1 MVSNEIVTEE
11 EVTELTEDTVEIGAK
26 EPGSETLDEDNGE
39 IDSTSIEFEEIIKDY
54 LDPGLMNGIR
64 IIESS
69 ELSNEDIE
77 EVPVSDE
84 EMGKYIE
91 TFSDIAQNQI
101 ITGRVI
107 GQNEKEIIMDIGFK
121 SEGIIPRSEFSSAD
135 PPNLGDS
142 IEVYLEKIEDKN
154 GQTILSKEKAV
165 WMKGWLKLMQI
176 HKEEGT
182 VNGTITRRIKGGLV
196 VDVDGIQAFLPG
208 SQIDVRPVQD
218 FDKFLGKEMEFKIV
232 KINQLRKNVVLSRK
246 ALLYNTMKEQRESLF
261 EGIEVGQIVEGVVKN
276 ITDFGVFV
284 DLGGVDGLLH
294 ITDLSWG
301 RVNHPSEVTEVGETI
316 NVKIID
322 IDKDKL
328 RISLGLKQLTPHPW
342 ENVEEKFPV
351 GTKISGKVVSLTN
364 YGAFVELE
372 TGVEG
377 LVHISEMSWTR
388 GVHRPDEVVQLGQE
402 VEAQILSIDTEERK
416 IALGFKQLLPDPWE
430 NVDEQYAV
438 GSTLKGTVRNLTQFG
453 AFVELEKGVDGLI
466 HVSDLSWTKVI
477 RHPKEILRK
486 GEQVEAKILEVSQ
499 ENHRIALGLKQ
510 ASEDPWD
517 DIITHFK
524 VGKIVGGTVI
534 RTLDKGIIVELEMDV
549 EGIVPADSMSED
561 ERNPSLKEGQKIQC
575 EVVEVKPEDKKVML
589 TFVDV
594 PTPAEVPTEEKGS
607 ETKEEKPKVE
617 AASEDQ
623 ESKNE
628 PNDAET
634 SESTEE
640 IEPEETE

>member
-1 MVSNEIVTEE
+1 MSDEIVTEK
-11 EVTELTEDTVEIGAK
+11 EVTELAEDTVETVAE
-26 EPGSETLDEDNGE
+26 EPESATPDEDNGE
-39 IDSTSIEFEEIIKDY
+39 IDSTSIEYEETIKDY

-101 ITGRVI
+101 IIGRVI

-121 SEGIIPRSEFSSAD
+121 SEGIIPRSEFSGAE

-218 FDKFLGKEMEFKIV
+218 FDNFLGKEMEFKIV

-261 EGIEVGQIVEGVVKN
+261 EEIEVGQIVEGVVKN

-316 NVKIID
+316 SVKIID

-453 AFVELEKGVDGLI
+453 AFVELEEGVDGLI
-466 HVSDLSWTKVI
+466 HVSDLSWTKVV

-486 GEQVEAKILEVSQ
+486 GEEVEAKILEVSQ

-517 DIITHFK
+517 DIITHFS

-549 EGIVPADSMSED
+549 EGIVPADSQSED
-561 ERNPSLKEGQKIQC
+561 ERDPSLKEGQEIQC
-575 EVVEVKPEDKKVML
+575 EVVEVKPEDKKVIL

-594 PTPAEVPTEEKGS
+594 PAPAEAPAEEEAS
-607 ETKEEKPKVE
+607 ETKEEKPEVE

-628 PNDAET
+628 PNDAEE

-640 IEPEETE
+640 IDPEETE

>member
-1 MVSNEIVTEE
+1 MSDKIVTEE
-11 EVTELTEDTVEIGAK
+11 EVTELTEDAVETVAE
-26 EPGSETLDEDNGE
+26 EPESATPDGDNGE
-39 IDSTSIEFEEIIKDY
+39 IDSTSIEYEEIIKDY

-121 SEGIIPRSEFSSAD
+121 SEGIIPRSEFSGAE

-218 FDKFLGKEMEFKIV
+218 FDNFLGKEMEFKVV

-261 EGIEVGQIVEGVVKN
+261 EEIEVDQIVEGVVKN

-284 DLGGVDGLLH
+284 DLGGMDGLLH

-301 RVNHPSEVTEVGETI
+301 RVNHPSEVTKVGETI
-316 NVKIID
+316 SVKIID

-377 LVHISEMSWTR
+377 LVHISEMSWSR

-402 VEAQILSIDTEERK
+402 VEAKILSIDTEERK

-438 GSTLKGTVRNLTQFG
+438 GSTLKGIVRNLTQFG
-453 AFVELEKGVDGLI
+453 AFVELEEGVDGLI
-466 HVSDLSWTKVI
+466 HVSDLSWTKVV

-486 GEQVEAKILEVSQ
+486 GEEVEAKVLEVSQ

-517 DIITHFK
+517 DIITHFS

-549 EGIVPADSMSED
+549 EGIVPADSQSED
-561 ERNPSLKEGQKIQC
+561 ERDPSLKEGQEIQC

-589 TFVDV
+589 TIVDV
-594 PTPAEVPTEEKGS
+594 PTPAEAPAEKEAS
-607 ETKEEKPKVE
+607 EIKQEKSEVE

-628 PNDAET
+628 PNDAEE

-640 IEPEETE
+640 IDPEETE

>member
-1 MVSNEIVTEE
+1 M
-11 EVTELTEDTVEIGAK
+11 
-26 EPGSETLDEDNGE
+26 
-39 IDSTSIEFEEIIKDY
+39 
-54 LDPGLMNGIR
+54 
-64 IIESS
+64 
-69 ELSNEDIE
+69 
-77 EVPVSDE
+77 
-84 EMGKYIE
+84 
-91 TFSDIAQNQI
+91 
-101 ITGRVI
+101 
-107 GQNEKEIIMDIGFK
+107 
-121 SEGIIPRSEFSSAD
+121 
-135 PPNLGDS
+135 
-142 IEVYLEKIEDKN
+142 
-154 GQTILSKEKAV
+154 
-165 WMKGWLKLMQI
+165 
-176 HKEEGT
+176 
-182 VNGTITRRIKGGLV
+182 
-196 VDVDGIQAFLPG
+196 
-208 SQIDVRPVQD
+208 
-218 FDKFLGKEMEFKIV
+218 
-232 KINQLRKNVVLSRK
+232 
-246 ALLYNTMKEQRESLF
+246 
-261 EGIEVGQIVEGVVKN
+261 
-276 ITDFGVFV
+276 
-284 DLGGVDGLLH
+284 
-294 ITDLSWG
+294 
-301 RVNHPSEVTEVGETI
+301 TEVGETI

-351 GTKISGKVVSLTN
+351 GMKISGKVVSLTN

-466 HVSDLSWTKVI
+466 HVSDLSWTKVV

-486 GEQVEAKILEVSQ
+486 GEEVETKILEVSQ
-499 ENHRIALGLKQ
+499 EKHRIALGLKQ

-517 DIITHFK
+517 DIITHFN
-524 VGKIVGGTVI
+524 VGKIVGGTVV

-561 ERNPSLKEGQKIQC
+561 ERNPSLKEGQEIQC

-594 PTPAEVPTEEKGS
+594 PTPIKFTLPPV
-607 ETKEEKPKVE
+607 
-617 AASEDQ
+617 
-623 ESKNE
+623 
-628 PNDAET
+628 
-634 SESTEE
+634 
-640 IEPEETE
+640 

>member
-1 MVSNEIVTEE
+1 MSNEIVTEE
-11 EVTELTEDTVEIGAK
+11 EVTELTEDTVETVAE
-26 EPGSETLDEDNGE
+26 EPESATPDGDNGE
-39 IDSTSIEFEEIIKDY
+39 IDSTSIEYEEIIKDY

-121 SEGIIPRSEFSSAD
+121 SEGIIPRSEFSGAE

-182 VNGTITRRIKGGLV
+182 VNGTIIRRIKGGLV

-218 FDKFLGKEMEFKIV
+218 FDNFLGKEMEFKVV

-261 EGIEVGQIVEGVVKN
+261 EEIEVGQIVEGVVKN

-342 ENVEEKFPV
+342 EKVEEKFPV
-351 GTKISGKVVSLTN
+351 GMKISGKVVSLTN

-402 VEAQILSIDTEERK
+402 VEAKILSIDAEERK

-453 AFVELEKGVDGLI
+453 AFVELEEGVDGLI
-466 HVSDLSWTKVI
+466 HVSDLSWTKVV

-486 GEQVEAKILEVSQ
+486 GEEVETKILEVSQ

-517 DIITHFK
+517 DIITHFS
-524 VGKIVGGTVI
+524 VGKIVVGTVI
-534 RTLDKGIIVELEMDV
+534 RTLDKGIILELEMDV

-561 ERNPSLKEGQKIQC
+561 ERNPSLKEGQEIQC

>member
-11 EVTELTEDTVEIGAK
+11 EVTELMEDTVEAVAEVPESATPDG
-26 EPGSETLDEDNGE
+26 DNGE
-39 IDSTSIEFEEIIKDY
+39 IDSTSIEFEEVIKDY

-101 ITGRVI
+101 ITGQVI

-121 SEGIIPRSEFSSAD
+121 SEGIIPRSEFSGSE

-218 FDKFLGKEMEFKIV
+218 FDNFLGKEMEFKIV

-246 ALLYNTMKEQRESLF
+246 ALLYNTMKELRESLF
-261 EGIEVGQIVEGVVKN
+261 EKIEVGQIVEGVVKN

-402 VEAQILSIDTEERK
+402 VEAKILSIDTEERK

-466 HVSDLSWTKVI
+466 HVSDLSWTKVV

-486 GEQVEAKILEVSQ
+486 GEEVEAKILEVSQ

-517 DIITHFK
+517 DIITHFS

-561 ERNPSLKEGQKIQC
+561 ERNPSLKEGQEVQC
-575 EVVEVKPEDKKVML
+575 EVMEVKPEDKKVML

-594 PTPAEVPTEEKGS
+594 PTPAEAPAEEVGS

-640 IEPEETE
+640 IDLEETE

>member
-1 MVSNEIVTEE
+1 MVSDEIVTEE
-11 EVTELTEDTVEIGAK
+11 EVTELMEDTVKTVAE
-26 EPGSETLDEDNGE
+26 EPESATPDGDNGG

-84 EMGKYIE
+84 EMVKYIK

-101 ITGRVI
+101 ITGQVI

-121 SEGIIPRSEFSSAD
+121 SEGIIPRSEFSGSE

-218 FDKFLGKEMEFKIV
+218 FDNFLGKEMEFKIV

-246 ALLYNTMKEQRESLF
+246 ALLYNTMKELRESLF
-261 EGIEVGQIVEGVVKN
+261 EKIEVGQIVEGVVKN

-301 RVNHPSEVTEVGETI
+301 RVNHPSEVTKVGETI

-342 ENVEEKFPV
+342 EKVEEKFPV
-351 GTKISGKVVSLTN
+351 GMKISGKVVSLTN

-402 VEAQILSIDTEERK
+402 VEAQILSIDSEERK

-466 HVSDLSWTKVI
+466 HVSDLSWTKVV

-486 GEQVEAKILEVSQ
+486 GEEVEAKILEVSQ

-517 DIITHFK
+517 DIITHFNI
-524 VGKIVGGTVI
+524 GKIVGGTVV

-561 ERNPSLKEGQKIQC
+561 ERNLSLKEGQEVQC
-575 EVVEVKPEDKKVML
+575 EVMEVKPEDKKVML

-594 PTPAEVPTEEKGS
+594 PTPAEAPAEEVGS

-623 ESKNE
+623 ESKKE
-628 PNDAET
+628 PNDAEA

-640 IEPEETE
+640 IVLEETE

>member
-11 EVTELTEDTVEIGAK
+11 EVTELMEDTVETVAE
-26 EPGSETLDEDNGE
+26 EPESATPDGDNGE
-39 IDSTSIEFEEIIKDY
+39 IDSTSIEFEEVIKDY

-84 EMGKYIE
+84 EMVKYIK

-101 ITGRVI
+101 ITGQVI

-121 SEGIIPRSEFSSAD
+121 SEGIIPRSEFSGSE

-218 FDKFLGKEMEFKIV
+218 YDNFLGKEMEFKVV

-246 ALLYNTMKEQRESLF
+246 ALLYNTMKELRESLF
-261 EGIEVGQIVEGVVKN
+261 EKIEVGQIVEGVVKN

-466 HVSDLSWTKVI
+466 HVSDLSWTKVV

-486 GEQVEAKILEVSQ
+486 GEEVEAKILEVSQ

-517 DIITHFK
+517 DIITHFN

-549 EGIVPADSMSED
+549 EGIVPTDSMSED
-561 ERNPSLKEGQKIQC
+561 ERNSSLKEGQEVQC

-594 PTPAEVPTEEKGS
+594 PTPAEAPAEEVGS

-628 PNDAET
+628 PNDAEA

-640 IEPEETE
+640 IDLEETE

>member
-1 MVSNEIVTEE
+1 MSDEIVTEK
-11 EVTELTEDTVEIGAK
+11 EVTELTEDTVETVAE
-26 EPGSETLDEDNGE
+26 EPESATPDEDNGE
-39 IDSTSIEFEEIIKDY
+39 IDSTSIEYEETIKDY

-101 ITGRVI
+101 IIGRVI

-121 SEGIIPRSEFSSAD
+121 SEGIIPRSEFSGAE

-218 FDKFLGKEMEFKIV
+218 FDNFLGKEMEFKVV

-261 EGIEVGQIVEGVVKN
+261 EEIEVGQIVEGVVKN

-284 DLGGVDGLLH
+284 DLGGMDGLLH

-301 RVNHPSEVTEVGETI
+301 RVNHPSEMTEVGETI
-316 NVKIID
+316 SVKIID

-453 AFVELEKGVDGLI
+453 AFVELEEGVDGLI
-466 HVSDLSWTKVI
+466 HVSDLSWTKVV

-486 GEQVEAKILEVSQ
+486 GEEVEAKILEVSQ

-517 DIITHFK
+517 DIITHFS
-524 VGKIVGGTVI
+524 VGKIIGGTVI

-549 EGIVPADSMSED
+549 EGIVPADSQSED
-561 ERNPSLKEGQKIQC
+561 ERDPSLKEGQEIQC
-575 EVVEVKPEDKKVML
+575 EVVEVKPEDKKVIL

-594 PTPAEVPTEEKGS
+594 PAPAEAPAEEEAS
-607 ETKEEKPKVE
+607 ETKEEKPEVE
-617 AASEDQ
+617 PASEDQ

-628 PNDAET
+628 PNDAEE

-640 IEPEETE
+640 IDPEETE

>member
-1 MVSNEIVTEE
+1 MSDKIVTEE
-11 EVTELTEDTVEIGAK
+11 EVTELTEDAVETVAE
-26 EPGSETLDEDNGE
+26 EPESATPDGDNGE
-39 IDSTSIEFEEIIKDY
+39 IDSTSIEYEEIIKDY

-121 SEGIIPRSEFSSAD
+121 SEGIIPRSEFSGAE

-218 FDKFLGKEMEFKIV
+218 FDNFLGKEMEFKVV

-261 EGIEVGQIVEGVVKN
+261 EEIEVGQIVEGVVKN

-284 DLGGVDGLLH
+284 DLGGMDGLLH

-301 RVNHPSEVTEVGETI
+301 RVNHPSEMTEVGETI
-316 NVKIID
+316 SVKIID

-377 LVHISEMSWTR
+377 LVHISEMSWSR

-402 VEAQILSIDTEERK
+402 VEAKILSIDTEERK

-438 GSTLKGTVRNLTQFG
+438 GSTLKGIVRNLTQFG
-453 AFVELEKGVDGLI
+453 AFVELEEGVDGLI
-466 HVSDLSWTKVI
+466 HVSDLSWTKVV

-486 GEQVEAKILEVSQ
+486 GEEVEAKVLEVSQ

-517 DIITHFK
+517 DIITHFS

-549 EGIVPADSMSED
+549 EGIVPADSQSED
-561 ERNPSLKEGQKIQC
+561 ERDPSLKEGQEIQC

-589 TFVDV
+589 TIVDV
-594 PTPAEVPTEEKGS
+594 PTPAEAPAEKEAS
-607 ETKEEKPKVE
+607 EIKQEKSEVE

-628 PNDAET
+628 PNDAEE

-640 IEPEETE
+640 IDPEETE

>member
-1 MVSNEIVTEE
+1 MSDKIVTEK
-11 EVTELTEDTVEIGAK
+11 EVTELTEDTVETVAE
-26 EPGSETLDEDNGE
+26 EPESETPDGDNGE

-101 ITGRVI
+101 ITGQVI

-121 SEGIIPRSEFSSAD
+121 SEGIIPRSEFSGSE

-165 WMKGWLKLMQI
+165 WMKGWLKLIQI

-218 FDKFLGKEMEFKIV
+218 FDNFLGKEMEFKIV

-261 EGIEVGQIVEGVVKN
+261 EEIEVGQIVEGVVKN

-284 DLGGVDGLLH
+284 DLGGMDGLLH

-453 AFVELEKGVDGLI
+453 AFVELEEGVDGLI
-466 HVSDLSWTKVI
+466 HVSDLSWTKVV

-486 GEQVEAKILEVSQ
+486 GEEVETKILEVSQ

-517 DIITHFK
+517 DIITHFS

-534 RTLDKGIIVELEMDV
+534 RALDKGIIVELEMDV
-549 EGIVPADSMSED
+549 EGIVPADSQSED
-561 ERNPSLKEGQKIQC
+561 ERDPSLKEGQEIQC
-575 EVVEVKPEDKKVML
+575 EVVEVKPEDKKVIL

-594 PTPAEVPTEEKGS
+594 PTPAEAPAEEEAS
-607 ETKEEKPKVE
+607 ETKEEKPEVE

-623 ESKNE
+623 KSKNE
-628 PNDAET
+628 LNDAEE

-640 IEPEETE
+640 IDPEETE